1 MNCPLQTHGLHEL
14 ARQALARSSL
24 AGGNQSSAVVTV
36 KVESDQKAERKSKRA
51 EREGSKAYWGN
62 ENPLPAARCR
72 RPAYRMRCPFLGCLR
87 SPAQIPEDRLGNSG
101 ACATLRSKELQTA
114 IHVLQ
119 KNWVASFG

>member
-36 KVESDQKAERKSKRA
+36 KVESDQRAERKSKRG

-62 ENPLPAARCR
+62 ENPLPAAGPPTECAALFWAASVRLRKFLKIVWGTTARAPRYAR
-72 RPAYRMRCPFLGCLR
+72 RNCDSRTA
-87 SPAQIPEDRLGNSG
+87 
-101 ACATLRSKELQTA
+101 KELGSQF
-114 IHVLQ
+114 
-119 KNWVASFG
+119 WVAW

>member
-1 MNCPLQTHGLHEL
+1 MNCPLQTHGLHEF

-36 KVESDQKAERKSKRA
+36 KVESDQRAERKSKRG
-51 EREGSKAYWGN
+51 ERREQGEN
-62 ENPLPAARCR
+62 ENPLPAARC

-87 SPAQIPEDRLGNSG
+87 SPAQIPEDRLGNCS